1 MVSTRATS
9 RAASAVP
16 ESTPPPPDSPSA
28 AESSALLTQPPT
40 TPSTRRRTASSKQQ
54 PSTAIKKRA
63 GRPSS
68 ASASAPR
75 DWSHT
80 PSRLTLLWLA
90 VSLPLVAWDT
100 GYMLGRPRTFAG
112 GDWHWPIWV
121 PYALYAQIDHVYS
134 PRAYAANNGFSGA
147 QSALNVVE
155 TVMYLVYM
163 WIFWSRADVPA
174 AGDRRSL
181 AGRPGGLAV
190 LVGFSAAVMTLS
202 KTVLYNAHE
211 YYTGFD
217 NVGHNS
223 AFDLITLWILPN
235 CPWII
240 FPTYMV
246 WSIGGNI
253 LDGLAQASK

>member
-1 MVSTRATS
+1 MVSTRAAS

-16 ESTPPPPDSPSA
+16 EGTPPPDSPSA
-28 AESSALLTQPPT
+28 SESSALLQPA
-40 TPSTRRRTASSKQQ
+40 TPSTRRRTSKQ

-68 ASASAPR
+68 ASSKS
-75 DWSHT
+75 WSHT

-112 GDWHWPIWV
+112 GDWHWPVWV
-121 PYALYAQIDHVYS
+121 PYALYAQIDYVYS

-174 AGDRRSL
+174 VAGARRTL
-181 AGRPGGLAV
+181 AGRSGGLAV

-223 AFDLITLWILPN
+223 TFDLITLWILPN

-246 WSIGGNI
+246 WTIGGNI
-253 LDGLAQASK
+253 LDGLTLASGASK